1 VRIFCSSAGIITCMK
16 TRNLLNRILHGSI
29 GSVGKRLAIFN
40 SRTMT
45 GLLSI
50 GVATPAVIVTNM
62 FSDVYVG
69 KITAKSGPSTAPPTL
84 RAAQSFKLC
93 LQLVLHQNW
102 EDAQQS
108 KDDQ

>member
-1 VRIFCSSAGIITCMK
+1 VRIFCSSAGIITSMK

-29 GSVGKRLAIFN
+29 GKRLAIFN

-84 RAAQSFKLC
+84 RTAQSFKLC